1 MKFARKIELI
11 EVVLVQWHNLILQI
25 GSKPSL
31 SAIGLWSS
39 HMQTTVEVSAN
50 IDKRSSEEIVI
61 KVSIP
66 LVRSIAIFINMECNL
81 TA

>member
-31 SAIGLWSS
+31 SAIDLTNNGVRLNFPRYSKI
-39 HMQTTVEVSAN
+39 VEYYA
-50 IDKRSSEEIVI
+50 
-61 KVSIP
+61 
-66 LVRSIAIFINMECNL
+66 A
-81 TA
+81 